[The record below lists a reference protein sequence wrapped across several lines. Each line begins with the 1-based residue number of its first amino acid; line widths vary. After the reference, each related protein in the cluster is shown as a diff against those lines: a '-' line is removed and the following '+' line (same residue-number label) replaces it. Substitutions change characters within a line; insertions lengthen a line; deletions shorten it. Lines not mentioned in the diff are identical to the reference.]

1 MRATLLSQPSN
12 TELSEEELA
21 QVRGAIFRY
30 AGGAGNEN
38 GALIPPLAGGRL
50 QLKQHQGL
58 GGREL
63 AVCACLAMSQAGTP
77 LLCSPAV
84 KINFTRE

>member
-21 QVRGAIFRY
+21 QVSGGIFRY

-38 GALIPPLAGGRL
+38 GALIPPL
-50 QLKQHQGL
+50 
-58 GGREL
+58 
-63 AVCACLAMSQAGTP
+63 QAGVF
-77 LLCSPAV
+77 SSNGIKVWEAGNWQSV
-84 KINFTRE
+84 HAWR